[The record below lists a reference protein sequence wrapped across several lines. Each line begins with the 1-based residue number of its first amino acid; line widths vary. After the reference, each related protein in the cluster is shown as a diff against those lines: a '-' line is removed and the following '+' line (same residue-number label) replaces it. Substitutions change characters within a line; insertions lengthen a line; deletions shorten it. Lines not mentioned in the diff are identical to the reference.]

1 MLGSITPLGERG
13 RGSRW
18 WLTVEAYLVGS
29 TLGAVMF
36 GGGLGLIGSSFASR
50 TSVATRLAVLAV
62 AVLAGLLLDLGAFG
76 LRLPTVRRQV
86 DEGWRAGY
94 RGWVWG
100 FGFGLQLG
108 AGVVTVVTTSTVYA
122 AWLAAGLSGGAVVGA
137 VIGATFGVVRAAP
150 VLSVA
155 GVRRP
160 DQLLHVDAVL
170 ARWAAPA
177 RRATY
182 AAGAL
187 VASAALLGAARW

>member
-18 WLTVEAYLVGS
+18 WLTVTAYLVGS
-29 TLGAVMF
+29 TLGGVAF
-36 GGGLGLIGSSFASR
+36 GGLLGLVGSWFASG
-50 TSVATRLAVLAV
+50 TPVAARLAVLAV
-62 AVLAGLLLDLGAFG
+62 VVLAGLLVDLGPFG

-122 AWLAAGLSGGAVVGA
+122 TWFAAGLSGGAVAGA
-137 VIGATFGVVRAAP
+137 LIGLTFGLVRAAP

-160 DQLLHVDAVL
+160 DQLLHVDATL

-182 AAGAL
+182 AAGGV
-187 VASAALLGAARW
+187 VAGVALLGAARW

>member
-18 WLTVEAYLVGS
+18 WLTVTAYLVGS
-29 TLGAVMF
+29 TFGGVAF
-36 GGGLGLIGSSFASR
+36 GGGLGLIGSSIASR
-50 TSVATRLAVLAV
+50 TPVAARLAVLAV
-62 AVLAGLLLDLGAFG
+62 AVLAGLLVDLGVFG

-100 FGFGLQLG
+100 FGFGIQLG

-122 AWLAAGLSGGAVVGA
+122 GWLAAGLSGGGVAGA
-137 VIGATFGVVRAAP
+137 AIGATFGLVRAAP

-155 GVRRP
+155 GVQRP
-160 DQLLHVDAVL
+160 DQLLHVDAIL

-177 RRATY
+177 RRATF
-182 AAGAL
+182 AAGAV
-187 VASAALLGAARW
+187 VAGVALLGAARW

>member
-18 WLTVEAYLVGS
+18 WLTVTAYLVGS
-29 TLGAVMF
+29 TLGGVAF
-36 GGGLGLIGSSFASR
+36 GWLLGLVGSSFASR
-50 TSVATRLAVLAV
+50 TPVAARLAVLAV
-62 AVLAGLLLDLGAFG
+62 VVLAGLLLDLGPFG

-108 AGVVTVVTTSTVYA
+108 AGVATVVTTSTVYA
-122 AWLAAGLSGGAVVGA
+122 TWLAAGLSGGAVAGA

-160 DQLLHVDAVL
+160 DQLLHVDAIL

-182 AAGAL
+182 AAGAV
-187 VASAALLGAARW
+187 VAGVALLGAARW